1 MKVNTLLPI
10 RHRIRDA
17 NCQAILATIKPAPHT
32 PPHRAD
38 KQFVSRFMENATSIF
53 ETAETAMTA
62 GHVPT
67 DMTIVIG
74 QEGGIRL
81 IADSDWPLD
90 NLQAHLGAEMVYR
103 VRQQDNS
110 LRLEGRAGSRTCL
123 FETAKLNGVAR
134 KLLAGRPQYDLMP
147 GTIGPRHEGILQIP
161 PAAWD

>member
-1 MKVNTLLPI
+1 
-10 RHRIRDA
+10 
-17 NCQAILATIKPAPHT
+17 
-32 PPHRAD
+32 
-38 KQFVSRFMENATSIF
+38 MENATSIF
-53 ETAETAMTA
+53 ETAETAMAA

-81 IADSDWPLD
+81 IAESDWPLD

-103 VRQQDNS
+103 VRHQDNS

-123 FETAKLNGVAR
+123 FETEKLNGVAR

-147 GTIGPRHEGILQIP
+147 GSLTPHRGGASQIP
-161 PAAWD
+161 AAAWD